1 MNCGRTQNTQR
12 IGDWSLPGLAGNSMS
27 PAMVANPTNKDE
39 LFLYHNDESQHAG
52 VHRWRITGIS
62 SVLHLTESTL
72 AQGRDQ
78 GRDQLARVLD
88 TQIAEATAALRA
100 LRQRRAEL

>member
-27 PAMVANPTNKDE
+27 PAMVANPTDEDE

-62 SVLHLTESTL
+62 SVLHLTESTPS
-72 AQGRDQ
+72 QR
-78 GRDQLARVLD
+78 RDQLAQVLD
-88 TQIAEATAALRA
+88 TQIAESTEALHELKR
-100 LRQRRAEL
+100 RRAEL